1 MDFVWRNKGALT
13 VATVLETFLAD
24 PESFPQCL
32 LARCLPQREHD
43 RQPCASMSSGRS
55 ALRERIRIWLRLA
68 TDRLGAAQN
77 ERIRAVV
84 KAYQLGL
91 WI

>member
-1 MDFVWRNKGALT
+1 LR
-13 VATVLETFLAD
+13 
-24 PESFPQCL
+24 
-32 LARCLPQREHD
+32 
-43 RQPCASMSSGRS
+43 ASVSSGRS

-68 TDRLGAAQN
+68 TDRLGEAQN

-84 KAYQLGL
+84 KANKFGL